1 MTRIHI
7 QGHALK
13 FSLRKLLTLS
23 KWQYEIYEQHCSRCL
38 ANFEAGLLDLCWVFP
53 SPTGLSVTYDHPT
66 GVSGLMNCKPI
77 NDEQE
82 VVFVSLSL
90 WIKLERTPN
99 PATILRLFWVIN
111 FGHFFCL
118 LTNVV
123 IFARNPWLFLVML
136 NFVVIVVIHSGS
148 FCHKDSQGKLLEFF
162 LRIIWMNFTTVY
174 LTGKPGFN

>member
-1 MTRIHI
+1 MTVWNIWTT
-7 QGHALK
+7 LFTMFSK
-13 FSLRKLLTLS
+13 FWGWFAWPVLSLPFPYWFICYLWSSHRCIWSDELQTY
-23 KWQYEIYEQHCSRCL
+23 KWWAGSCL
-38 ANFEAGLLDLCWVFP
+38 CL
-53 SPTGLSVTYDHPT
+53 
-66 GVSGLMNCKPI
+66 
-77 NDEQE
+77 
-82 VVFVSLSL
+82 SLSL

-111 FGHFFCL
+111 FGHFFCF